1 MTVRAD
7 PARLQQVLRNIIKNA
22 IQFSTRGGRVRLRSL
37 PLGPGRIAVE
47 VSDSGSGIEASDLRR
62 IFLPFEQVGR
72 GSRGLG
78 LGLAIS
84 RALVEAQGGTLTAAS
99 DGAGRGATFRVV
111 LQETRDD
118 APSAIRAGAE
128 IPPPAEPPAPR
139 RVLLVEDHADTANAL
154 RELLQELSCE
164 VVAAGTVRDALAAAE
179 AGSFDLVLSDLGLP
193 DGSGLDLM
201 RRLRDGH
208 GLSGIAVS
216 GYGMQEDLRRSL
228 EAGFVEHLVK
238 PVTFERL
245 ADAVDRFFAYRS
257 AAGVSA

>member
-1 MTVRAD
+1 
-7 PARLQQVLRNIIKNA
+7 
-22 IQFSTRGGRVRLRSL
+22 
-37 PLGPGRIAVE
+37 
-47 VSDSGSGIEASDLRR
+47 
-62 IFLPFEQVGR
+62 
-72 GSRGLG
+72 
-78 LGLAIS
+78 
-84 RALVEAQGGTLTAAS
+84 
-99 DGAGRGATFRVV
+99 
-111 LQETRDD
+111 
-118 APSAIRAGAE
+118 
-128 IPPPAEPPAPR
+128 
-139 RVLLVEDHADTANAL
+139 
-154 RELLQELSCE
+154 
-164 VVAAGTVRDALAAAE
+164 
-179 AGSFDLVLSDLGLP
+179 LP